1 MNDSFYYFEDPIN
14 ATTSLL
20 RPGFY
25 GPTVRVALS
34 GFHWT
39 RKRSLK
45 QKVWS
50 EPGERRG
57 CETLYATLNWFWEK
71 NRLFSSLWI
80 PKISAPLR
88 KLLSSPYKVIVD
100 HYHMNTTIVS
110 ILTWASLLQL
120 VGLLV
125 VEGVVETTVDLFVGG
140 SLSSFSLVKIVLYN
154 LSWNS
159 FANIAACLS
168 GLSFSSVFLS
178 QSQVMFLL
186 QVPVSKIQD
195 ITRT

>member
-1 MNDSFYYFEDPIN
+1 M
-14 ATTSLL
+14 
-20 RPGFY
+20 
-25 GPTVRVALS
+25 
-34 GFHWT
+34 
-39 RKRSLK
+39 
-45 QKVWS
+45 
-50 EPGERRG
+50 
-57 CETLYATLNWFWEK
+57 
-71 NRLFSSLWI
+71 
-80 PKISAPLR
+80 ISAPLR

-100 HYHMNTTIVS
+100 HYQMNATIVS

-140 SLSSFSLVKIVLYN
+140 SLSSFSFVKIVLYN

-195 ITRT
+195 ITRTYGKIG

>member
-1 MNDSFYYFEDPIN
+1 M
-14 ATTSLL
+14 
-20 RPGFY
+20 
-25 GPTVRVALS
+25 
-34 GFHWT
+34 
-39 RKRSLK
+39 
-45 QKVWS
+45 
-50 EPGERRG
+50 
-57 CETLYATLNWFWEK
+57 
-71 NRLFSSLWI
+71 
-80 PKISAPLR
+80 ISAPLR

-100 HYHMNTTIVS
+100 HYQMNATIVS

-140 SLSSFSLVKIVLYN
+140 SLSSFSFVKIVLYN

-195 ITRT
+195 ITRTYGKIGWGRFLTCQHQLTNCRHSFKWNSPLSLYLHTAGI